1 MKPVY
6 PTDLT
11 DEQWALIEPLIPAAK
26 PGGRPRKID
35 LRLVLNAIFY
45 LNKAGCQWSMLP
57 KDLAKRSTVNDYFNA
72 WKANGT
78 WQAIMDA
85 LRRQVHVAAGHE
97 PEPQKAAIDSQ
108 TVKGSEAG
116 GERRSRNV
124 RYARSIVPFSSG
136 QCGLIRCWLNPF
148 SFSTTRNSR
157 AM

>member
-1 MKPVY
+1 MDPVY

-11 DEQWALIEPLIPAAK
+11 DEQWTLVEPLIPAAK

-35 LRLVLNAIFY
+35 LRQVLNAIFY

-72 WKANGT
+72 WKADGT
-78 WQAIMDA
+78 WQRLMDA
-85 LRRQVHVAAGHE
+85 MRQQVRVAAGHE

-116 GERRSRNV
+116 GERGLRWRQENQ
-124 RYARSIVPFSSG
+124 RPQASSG
-136 QCGLIRCWLNPF
+136 RGFLGFAAGRIRQL
-148 SFSTTRNSR
+148 RQR
-157 AM
+157 R